1 MFATNML
8 TLLQADSAELQE
20 GTKRPAPGSPGIEPP
35 LKRPEPSERGS
46 DGPSNPLDPDESL
59 MAMYGDISLF

>member
-8 TLLQADSAELQE
+8 TLLQTDSAELQE
-20 GTKRPAPGSPGIEPP
+20 GTTRPAPGSPGIEPP

-46 DGPSNPLDPDESL
+46 DGLSNPLDPGESL